1 MQVREYIL
9 GGWPNSL
16 KECVESAK
24 LFWPH
29 RAELVSFDRLILFRE
44 RMVIPK
50 ALRAEVLQRLHIGHQ
65 GQERCKR
72 LARTAIFW
80 PSLNKDIDIMCNRCE
95 TCLERRNKPARE
107 PLKPHPVPDRAWQK
121 IGIDLFS
128 FAGRRYQI
136 VVDYFS
142 KWIEIKTSTH
152 QCRKYTCNCTFD
164 RTI

>member
-1 MQVREYIL
+1 MHIPDMLSRAHAVNNRQTESERELTEEADFQIHVVIQNYKCSNEMRARIVEETSREAGLVQVREYIL

-44 RMVIPK
+44 RMAIPK
-50 ALRAEVLQRLHIGHQ
+50 ALRAEVLQRLQVGHQ

-80 PSLNKDIDIMCNRCE
+80 PSLNKDIDLMCNRCE
-95 TCLERRNKPARE
+95 TCLEK
-107 PLKPHPVPDRAWQK
+107 
-121 IGIDLFS
+121 
-128 FAGRRYQI
+128 
-136 VVDYFS
+136 
-142 KWIEIKTSTH
+142 
-152 QCRKYTCNCTFD
+152 
-164 RTI
+164 